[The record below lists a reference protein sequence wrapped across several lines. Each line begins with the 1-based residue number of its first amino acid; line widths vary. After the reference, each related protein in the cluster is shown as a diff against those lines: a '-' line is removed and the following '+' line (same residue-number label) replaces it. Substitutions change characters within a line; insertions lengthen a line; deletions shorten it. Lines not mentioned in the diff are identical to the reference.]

1 MDSCTPHARWAA
13 SGLRKRAAQCVSL
26 WRITIPLQKLNASGE
41 FWKKCRQLTLSPLGI
56 QFLTPAVPRM
66 LKDLSGF
73 APS

>member
-1 MDSCTPHARWAA
+1 
-13 SGLRKRAAQCVSL
+13 
-26 WRITIPLQKLNASGE
+26 LQKLNASGE

-66 LKDLSGF
+66 LKDLGGF